1 MELISVT
8 KDLDTL
14 LSGNELG
21 DWVSVWRDDLLHTL
35 CIVEVLSLC
44 VCYVSVRKKKKQVIK
59 AIPTTNALLE

>member
-35 CIVEVLSLC
+35 CIVEIVEVLSLC
-44 VCYVSVRKKKKQVIK
+44 VCHVSVEKKKK
-59 AIPTTNALLE
+59 TSH